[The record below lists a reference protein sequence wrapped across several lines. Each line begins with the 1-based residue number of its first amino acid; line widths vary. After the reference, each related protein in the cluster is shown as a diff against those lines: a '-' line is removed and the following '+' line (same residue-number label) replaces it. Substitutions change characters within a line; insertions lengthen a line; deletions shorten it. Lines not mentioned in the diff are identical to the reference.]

1 MLGVS
6 YDLMEGLSM
15 EEAVPA
21 LQMVFAKEQI
31 GEFTTVL
38 YDADHFDDIENHLQL
53 DGGLKPQTVAID
65 RDGNVVDTQSGG
77 ADRDRFVEMMRKA
90 LGTN

>member
-1 MLGVS
+1 
-6 YDLMEGLSM
+6 MEGMSF

-21 LQMVFAKEQI
+21 VQSVFAKAPI

-38 YDADHFDDIENHLQL
+38 YDADHFDDIEEGLHL
-53 DGGLKPQTVAID
+53 DGGLIPQTVAID
-65 RDGNVVDTQSGG
+65 RDGNIVDTQSGR

-90 LGTN
+90 LGSN